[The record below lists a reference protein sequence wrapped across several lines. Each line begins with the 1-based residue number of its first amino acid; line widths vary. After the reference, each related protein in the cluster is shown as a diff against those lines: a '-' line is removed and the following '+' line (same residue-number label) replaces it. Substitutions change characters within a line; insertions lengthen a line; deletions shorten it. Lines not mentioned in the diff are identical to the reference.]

1 MMIKAYIA
9 FSKIIILALIV
20 FSANPS
26 IAQSRDSIP
35 ERYYYFINSTPFNA
49 EVYYKDSLMGLT
61 PARFSTYEKLTG
73 KILIKKSG
81 YEKVEFNLDEYN
93 FETGKEVFLKSLLG
107 TNDNPVL
114 ENSKT
119 NFVKKRNLAGII
131 ASSLLS
137 ISGGALAYNYKEK
150 ANDFYSNYVNSGN
163 RDNLDKSKKYDIY
176 YGLSLALMQVSLA
189 GLIYYLFL
197 E

>member
-1 MMIKAYIA
+1 MIKAYIA
-9 FSKIIILALIV
+9 FSKIIILALII
-20 FSANPS
+20 FSANLS
-26 IAQSRDSIP
+26 IAQSGDSIP
-35 ERYYYFINSTPFNA
+35 GRYYYFFNSTPFNA

-61 PARFSTYEKLTG
+61 PVRFSTYEKLTG

-107 TNDNPVL
+107 ANENPVL
-114 ENSKT
+114 ENNKT
-119 NFVKKRNLAGII
+119 SFVKKRNLAGII

-150 ANDFYSNYVNSGN
+150 ANDFYNQYVNSGN